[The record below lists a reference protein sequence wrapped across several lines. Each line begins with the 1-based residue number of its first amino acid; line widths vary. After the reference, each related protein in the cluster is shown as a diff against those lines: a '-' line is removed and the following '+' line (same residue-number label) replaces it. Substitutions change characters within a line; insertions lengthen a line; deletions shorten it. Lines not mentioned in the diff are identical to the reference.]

1 MQEREFPQIKMKLES
16 LRELQASEAVISVS
30 IRILIRLAQKCKR
43 DIGARDGHNA
53 RAPYVQM
60 KGLRLGWAEAVSR

>member
-43 DIGARDGHNA
+43 DIGARDGHA